1 MGGEQLSHWGWG
13 LAGRFPSRAARLALA
28 ARLRLG
34 LGFGLGWPREPR
46 PLASVQLPRPRQEVP
61 PPLAAFAT
69 AAAEAR
75 IHHTYGRAYRDLV
88 RGFYGTFKA
97 APDLVA
103 RPRDEDEIDAVLA
116 WAEKAGVAVVPYG
129 GGSNVVG
136 ATECRGE
143 HYNGVLSLDTGQL
156 DRVLE
161 VDEISRAARIQAGAT
176 GPVLEA
182 QLAQHGM
189 TLRHFPQSF
198 EHSTLGGWLA
208 TRSGGHFATGYTHI
222 DDFVQSVRMSTPIG
236 INESRRLPASGAGP
250 SPDRLVLGSEGTLG
264 VITEAWMRILPRP
277 THRSRADVFFDSFAD
292 AVEAARAI
300 VQSGLRP
307 ANCRLLDPREARLHR
322 VVDDGSSVLIL
333 GFESAG
339 LDLRDSMDQ
348 ALDLARKHGGRCRR
362 GARHRNSE
370 NTERAAGAGASWRRA
385 FFDAPYLQTHLVSLG
400 VMADTFET
408 ACTWDRFPELHLA
421 LREEVTA
428 TLRKLTGKGFLS
440 CRFTHVYPDGPAP
453 YYTFLAPV
461 RRGAELE
468 IWQEVKDTASR
479 ILLRHGATI
488 THHHAVGRIH
498 RPAYLEQMP
507 APTLVALRAAR
518 SALDPAGILNPG
530 ALFTEDSGSE

>member
-1 MGGEQLSHWGWG
+1 MANEPLSSWGWG
-13 LAGRFPSRAARLALA
+13 LARRFPSRAARLALS
-28 ARLRLG
+28 ARLRAG

-46 PLASVQLPRPRQEVP
+46 PIDSVRLPRARQEVP
-61 PPLAAFAT
+61 SSLAEFVT
-69 AAAEAR
+69 GDREAR
-75 IHHTYGRAYRDLV
+75 IRHTYGRAYRDLV
-88 RGFYGTFKA
+88 RGFYGNFAA

-103 RPRDEDEIDAVLA
+103 RPRDEDDIDRALE
-116 WAEKAGVAVVPYG
+116 WAEAEGVAVVPYG

-136 ATECRGE
+136 ATECRGDD
-143 HYNGVLSLDTGQL
+143 HNGVLCLDTGRL

-161 VDEISRAARIQAGAT
+161 VDEISRSARIQAGAT
-176 GPVLEA
+176 GPRLES
-182 QLAQHGM
+182 QLATHGM

-222 DDFVQSVRMSTPIG
+222 DDFVQSIRTSTPIG
-236 INESRRLPASGAGP
+236 VSESLRLPASGAGP

-277 THRSRADVFFDSFAD
+277 TRRCRADVFFDDFVD
-292 AVEAARAI
+292 AVEATRAV

-307 ANCRLLDPREARLHR
+307 ANCRLLDPLEARLHR
-322 VVDDGSSVLIL
+322 VVKDGRSVLIL

-339 LDLRDSMDQ
+339 IDVLGTMDE
-348 ALDLARKHGGRCRR
+348 ALDLARQHGGRCPE
-362 GARHRNSE
+362 GIRHRSSTGRE
-370 NTERAAGAGASWRRA
+370 GSAGASWRRA
-385 FFDAPYLQTHLVSLG
+385 FFDAPYFQTQLVSLG

-408 ACTWDRFPELHLA
+408 ACTWEAFPELHLA
-421 LREEVTA
+421 LREEIPA
-428 TLRKLTGKGFLS
+428 TLRRLTGHGFLS

-479 ILLRHGATI
+479 LLLRHGATI

-498 RPAYLEQMP
+498 RPTYLEQMP
-507 APTLVALRAAR
+507 DPTLAALRGAR
-518 SALDPAGILNPG
+518 AALDPGGILNPG
-530 ALFTEDSGSE
+530 ALFT